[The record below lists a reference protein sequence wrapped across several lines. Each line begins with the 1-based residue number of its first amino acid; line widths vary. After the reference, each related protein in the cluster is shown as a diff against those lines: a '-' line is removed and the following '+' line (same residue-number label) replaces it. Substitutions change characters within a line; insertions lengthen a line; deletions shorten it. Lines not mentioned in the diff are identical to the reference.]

1 MSTGAIQELIRTNL
15 KKFRL
20 MVKDIPNSDKKPL
33 LNALTVRVKLLE
45 NL

>member
-1 MSTGAIQELIRTNL
+1 MSTGAIHELIRANL
-15 KKFRL
+15 EKFRR

-33 LNALTVRVKLLE
+33 LHALTVRVKLLE